1 MGAPIRSKEFAGPV
15 LPDRIGR
22 TGRGSSGLQALTS
35 FVDTAVPA
43 LLLLT
48 LMAAEQNS
56 ESVPDLKRLASM
68 LSEWQDL
75 VGVDPEGPDATP
87 TAVSRLYRAVNSLK
101 SQAVKIGDA

>member
-1 MGAPIRSKEFAGPV
+1 MGAPIRSSHIVGVAGKPI
-15 LPDRIGR
+15 DKSR
-22 TGRGSSGLQALTS
+22 TNASGLQALTS

-56 ESVPDLKRLASM
+56 ETVPDLKRLATM

-75 VGVDPEGPDATP
+75 VDVGPGGPDSTP

-101 SQAVKIGDA
+101 SQVGRLGDA

>member
-1 MGAPIRSKEFAGPV
+1 MGATIRSKPFVTAVSTVGNGRARAG
-15 LPDRIGR
+15 
-22 TGRGSSGLQALTS
+22 SGLQALTS

-56 ESVPDLKRLASM
+56 DSVPDLQRLASM

-75 VGVDPEGPDATP
+75 VGVGPDGPDAT
-87 TAVSRLYRAVNSLK
+87 TSAVGRLYRAVNSLK
-101 SQAVKIGDA
+101 ARAALGDA